1 MEVSMKRIGE
11 PALTFRLPAIVDGG
25 MTSIDPAQ
33 LHGQWVALCFVPHL
47 GRVEIDLLDRQ
58 GQVMEELGASLLVVS
73 LETQALQREE
83 CLRIGKVHF
92 SLLGDPLGRLRR
104 LYGGVTTQSWGRAQ
118 TFLIDAEGLLRFP
131 LVHSLSERGMG
142 VLTEL
147 LQVHQDQ
154 EIAALL

>member
-1 MEVSMKRIGE
+1 MKRIGE